1 MSPTEFSNYIKQRAM
16 QQQIHH
22 SHNGH
27 NMASNSINGH
37 SMGPVSPAR
46 SLSPNPLSVAMMNG
60 SPNNLPPRTMPT
72 DSFFFS
78 PQSATGGTT
87 NGSTMNSTIYSAASV
102 APPPPPQQQ
111 QQYGRNNLFD
121 SNNIYASASAAIA
134 APIATVPNNT
144 TIGTNSSFYSN
155 GYGNIGSASKYSPY
169 IDTSNYY
176 GLPNGQQPSNGMNSM
191 GATSPHINGMSNG
204 HHQTLETNLNAG
216 NINLL
221 VAN

>member
-1 MSPTEFSNYIKQRAM
+1 MSPTEFSNYIKQRAI

-27 NMASNSINGH
+27 NMPPNVNSTNGH
-37 SMGPVSPAR
+37 LNSVSPAR
-46 SLSPNPLSVAMMNG
+46 SLSPNPLSVAMMNAG
-60 SPNNLPPRTMPT
+60 SPNTNNLPARPLPT
-72 DSFFFS
+72 DSSYFFS
-78 PQSATGGTT
+78 PQSAGSATTG
-87 NGSTMNSTIYSAASV
+87 NGSNINSTIYSA
-102 APPPPPQQQ
+102 P

-121 SNNIYASASAAIA
+121 SNNLYGNGTASNVT
-134 APIATVPNNT
+134 ATVVPNNS
-144 TIGTNSSFYSN
+144 TIGTNSTFYSK
-155 GYGNIGSASKYSPY
+155 GYGTIGNTSKYSPY

-176 GLPNGQQPSNGMNSM
+176 GLPNGQQPSNTMNSI
-191 GATSPHINGMSNG
+191 GATSPHINGISNG

>member
-1 MSPTEFSNYIKQRAM
+1 MTIHHYSRMSPTEFSNYIKQRAM

-27 NMASNSINGH
+27 NMPSTVNSTNGH
-37 SMGPVSPAR
+37 LNSVSPAR
-46 SLSPNPLSVAMMNG
+46 SLSPNPLSVAMMNCG
-60 SPNNLPPRTMPT
+60 SPNTNNLPSRPLPT
-72 DSFFFS
+72 DSSYFFS
-78 PQSATGGTT
+78 PQSAGNATTG
-87 NGSTMNSTIYSAASV
+87 NGSNINNSTIYSA
-102 APPPPPQQQ
+102 P

-121 SNNIYASASAAIA
+121 SNNLYGNGTATV
-134 APIATVPNNT
+134 APNNSTIAT
-144 TIGTNSSFYSN
+144 NSTFYSN
-155 GYGNIGSASKYSPY
+155 GYGTIGNTSKYSQY

-176 GLPNGQQPSNGMNSM
+176 GLPNGQQSSNTMNSM
-191 GATSPHINGMSNG
+191 GATSSHINGMSNG